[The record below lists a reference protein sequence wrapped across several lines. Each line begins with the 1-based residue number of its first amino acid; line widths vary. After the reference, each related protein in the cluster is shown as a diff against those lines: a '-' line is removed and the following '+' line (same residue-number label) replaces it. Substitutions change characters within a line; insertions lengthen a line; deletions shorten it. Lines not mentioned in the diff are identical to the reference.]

1 MNSSFY
7 IATTGVRSYQGK
19 LDNIA
24 NNIANVDT
32 AGFKRR
38 SATFSENLT
47 VSIQNQ
53 KDEQQEIGRLSPNG
67 IRTTFGSRISAT
79 QLDLTSGAPKQTNNP
94 YDLMIEGNGYF
105 QVQRGTG
112 EVFYTRSGSFQ
123 LSSVGNDRYQLVNP
137 QGDVLL
143 NQNGNPIEFSGTS
156 DLQISSNGTIAGL
169 NAQVGIVQISN
180 PQLMTDEGG
189 VYRLNGGTV
198 TRLNQDPNAKFQIKQ
213 GYLEASNVELN
224 QEMTDMIK
232 AQRGLQANSRALS
245 YADQMMGIANGIFRG

>member
-1 MNSSFY
+1 MNTSFN
-7 IATTGVRSYQGK
+7 IASTGISSYQGK
-19 LDNIA
+19 LDSIA

-38 SATFSENLT
+38 GATFAENLT

-53 KDEQQEIGRLSPNG
+53 TDEQKEIGRLSPTG
-67 IRTTFGSRISAT
+67 IRTTFGSRLVAT
-79 QLDLTSGAPKQTNNP
+79 QLDLTQGAPKQTNNP

-105 QVQRGTG
+105 QVQRTNG
-112 EVFYTRSGSFQ
+112 EILYTRSGSFQ
-123 LSSVGNDRYQLVNP
+123 LSAIGNDRYHLVNAS
-137 QGDVLL
+137 GDVLL
-143 NQNGNPIEFSGTS
+143 NQNGNPIEIRGNGS
-156 DLQISSNGTIAGL
+156 LQVSNIGTIVGI
-169 NAQVGIVQISN
+169 NSQIGIVQISN
-180 PQLMTDEGG
+180 PQLLTDEGG

-198 TRLNQDPNAKFQIKQ
+198 TMQNPNAYQIKQ
-213 GYLEASNVELN
+213 GYLEGSNVELN